1 MKIGE
6 FFDLRDIPKHVGVI
20 EKIDQRLKRF
30 GKTHQDIFKNW
41 NFSTPQQS
49 EWMGIEIE
57 VENASEFTGNF
68 SCSDNLI
75 MLKADGSLRNDG
87 CEIISRAVD
96 AKDLLA
102 TVGYTYTM
110 LKACKKIMPNFSWR
124 TSIHIHI
131 NVRELTQ
138 EEFLKFILI
147 YLLFERGLFRYCDVK
162 RRDGNFCVPLL
173 ECDGFVTDFF
183 IELKRLLKS
192 SSRKLDFKTLLK
204 QWDKY
209 AALGAF
215 RIRDLGTLEFRHM
228 PGTDDPV
235 KIYGW
240 VCLIHALCNAAKT
253 MDTKKLLASIV
264 ELNTLSNYGE
274 LQEQVFREYS
284 PLMPSTFREDIM
296 ESVIKIKEN
305 LYYTPINKIIAKHN
319 RNGLSGYVA
328 KLNQRKKNK
337 DECNKEERLRQYIDN
352 NTNYYQD
359 DPVLN
364 HYTTEIPAPQFITTS
379 QILNNMGIAPGIAP
393 APSQT
398 WMEFL
403 QTITPGPSIIS
414 PLGSFAADDLPQ
426 THQQNDDGEESDS
439 FDDGTEQSV

>member
-1 MKIGE
+1 MKIKE
-6 FFDLRDIPKHVGVI
+6 FFDLRDIPTHTAVM

-41 NFSTPQQS
+41 KFPTPKQS

-57 VENASEFTGNF
+57 VENTPEFAGNF
-68 SCSDNLI
+68 TCADGLI
-75 MLKADGSLRNDG
+75 MLKADGSLRNNG
-87 CEIISRAVD
+87 CEIISRAVTAED
-96 AKDLLA
+96 MLA
-102 TVGYTYTM
+102 TIGYTYTSLM
-110 LKACKKIMPNFSWR
+110 ACKKILPNFSWR

-173 ECDGFVTDFF
+173 ECDGFITDFF
-183 IELKRLLKS
+183 TEFKRLLKS
-192 SSRKLDFKTLLK
+192 SSRKLDFKILFR

-215 RIRDLGTLEFRHM
+215 RLRDLGTLEFRHM

-235 KIYGW
+235 KVYGW
-240 VCLIHALCNAAKT
+240 VCLIHSLCEAAKT
-253 MDTKKLLASIV
+253 IDTKKLLASII

-284 PLMPSTFREDIM
+284 GLMPSTFREDIM

-305 LYYTPINKIIAKHN
+305 LYYTPINKIIAKSTKT
-319 RNGLSGYVA
+319 GLTSYIS

-337 DECNKEERLRQYIDN
+337 EEEFQEDRLNAYVENSHYQYDDQEVTQTAPIPNMDSLYIAPQILPSPGTESWISFINSLGASEQLPPSILASEQVFPSEDE
-352 NTNYYQD
+352 
-359 DPVLN
+359 DPVEPD
-364 HYTTEIPAPQFITTS
+364 HEPDHPF
-379 QILNNMGIAPGIAP
+379 
-393 APSQT
+393 
-398 WMEFL
+398 
-403 QTITPGPSIIS
+403 
-414 PLGSFAADDLPQ
+414 
-426 THQQNDDGEESDS
+426 
-439 FDDGTEQSV
+439 